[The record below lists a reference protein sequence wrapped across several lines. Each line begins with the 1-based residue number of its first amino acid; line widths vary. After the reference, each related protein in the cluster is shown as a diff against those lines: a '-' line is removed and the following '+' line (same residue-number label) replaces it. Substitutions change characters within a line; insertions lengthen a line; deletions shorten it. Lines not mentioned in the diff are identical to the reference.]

1 LGKEQSRVRY
11 VDAQGLWLASGEG
24 LPDVRLSWEG
34 GRP

>member
-1 LGKEQSRVRY
+1 LVRH
-11 VDAQGLWLASGEG
+11 VDDQGLWLSSGEG